1 MRFTDREKAICILS
15 HFAALKINPTQT
27 VLACKEIGL
36 DKDTLRQAVLD
47 LDEFLKQIQGKG
59 VIS

>member
-36 DKDTLRQAVLD
+36 DKDTLRQAALD
-47 LDEFLKQIQGKG
+47 LDEFHKQIQGKG